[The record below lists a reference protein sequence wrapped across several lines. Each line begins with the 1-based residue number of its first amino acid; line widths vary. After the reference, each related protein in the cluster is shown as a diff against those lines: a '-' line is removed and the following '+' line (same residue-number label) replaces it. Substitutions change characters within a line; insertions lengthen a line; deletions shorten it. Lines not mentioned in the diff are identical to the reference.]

1 MNYLIDPRFNKVNRL
16 FFLLFESEEDRT
28 SFLNYYTPK
37 VDIIDFNVLIDGK
50 RFFDLPIKNS
60 EESYEEIIEM
70 SKNNVYVTGNLLDY
84 EYFSNHNKL
93 ITIDLSKQVELE
105 NPDLKQQINFT
116 GKLEEN
122 NGATKY
128 FIIEKSEETT
138 FCFSQNSLSII

>member
-1 MNYLIDPRFNKVNRL
+1 MIDPRLNKVNRL
-16 FFLLFESEEDRT
+16 FFLSFESEEDRT
-28 SFLNYYTPK
+28 SFSNYYTPK

-50 RFFDLPIKNS
+50 RFFDLPIKNK

-70 SKNNVYVTGNLLDY
+70 SKNNVYITGNLLDY

-105 NPDLKQQINFT
+105 NPDLKQQIDFT

-122 NGATKY
+122 NGATMY

-138 FCFSQNSLSII
+138 FCFSQNSMSII

>member
-1 MNYLIDPRFNKVNRL
+1 MNYLIDPRLNKVNRL
-16 FFLLFESEEDRT
+16 FFLSFESEEDRT
-28 SFLNYYTPK
+28 SFSNYYTSK

-50 RFFDLPIKNS
+50 RFFDLPIKNK

-70 SKNNVYVTGNLLDY
+70 SKNNVYITGNLLDY

-93 ITIDLSKQVELE
+93 ITIELSKQVELE

-116 GKLEEN
+116 GKLEQN
-122 NGATKY
+122 NGATMY

-138 FCFSQNSLSII
+138 FCFPQNSVSII